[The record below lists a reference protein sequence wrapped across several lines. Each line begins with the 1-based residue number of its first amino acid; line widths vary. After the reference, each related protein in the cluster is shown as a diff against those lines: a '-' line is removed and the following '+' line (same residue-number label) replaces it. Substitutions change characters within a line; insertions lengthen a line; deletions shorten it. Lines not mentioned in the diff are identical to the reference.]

1 MNKQELISKVAGKV
15 GITKKQAQNAID
27 AFIEIVT
34 DSLSRGEKVTLV
46 GFGTFKV
53 AQRKA
58 RKGVNPQTK
67 EVIQI
72 PAKKVPK
79 FVSGKNLREKVG

>member
-1 MNKQELISKVAGKV
+1 MNKQELISEVANKT
-15 GITKKQAQNAID
+15 GITKKQAQNVID
-27 AFIEIVT
+27 AFIEVVT
-34 DSLSRGEKVTLV
+34 DSLSKDEKVALA

-53 AQRKA
+53 MQKKA

-67 EVIQI
+67 DIIQI

-79 FVSGKNLREKVG
+79 FVPGKNLKDKVG

>member
-34 DSLSRGEKVTLV
+34 DSLSKDEKVTLV